1 MAETGGRIQPF
12 FIRSPDRSLIRY
24 TCAHFE
30 FNFIIVTEKCLCSKE
45 AFAANVISIKCSYLP
60 ASNIFKNNEFMI

>member
-1 MAETGGRIQPF
+1 MMAETGGRIQPF

-30 FNFIIVTEKCLCSKE
+30 FNFIIVTEKLDRKVLVFKRSICSK
-45 AFAANVISIKCSYLP
+45 CDQH
-60 ASNIFKNNEFMI
+60 